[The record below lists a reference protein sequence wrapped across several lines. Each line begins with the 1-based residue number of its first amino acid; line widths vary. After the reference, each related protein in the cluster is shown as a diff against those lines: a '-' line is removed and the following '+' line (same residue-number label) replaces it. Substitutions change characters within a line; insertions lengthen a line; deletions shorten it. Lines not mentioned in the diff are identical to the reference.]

1 VTSTYGSN
9 LKAVDKRNL
18 MEAASIVENVDAAS
32 LRKHLSSVFGGRNRF
47 TANDKITQVENYIFE
62 KFEEYGWK
70 TEKQICHFEAFES
83 HDKKSHQKT
92 NHDIAGANVIAT
104 KPGKN
109 PGKII
114 LIGAHYDTV
123 NGSPGADDNGTG
135 VAALLEVARVLGGSK
150 FSKTLVLA
158 AFDMEETGLAGS
170 RAFIDNIPPDADIED
185 VIIVETVG
193 FMSNQE
199 HTQMIPK
206 GFSILYREQVGK
218 IKENG
223 FKGDFITVIYGEK
236 SKRLVLLLD
245 EMNKYLNTSLKL
257 VFVRDPLGIPVL
269 GRVLK
274 LLFPGVKDL
283 FRSDHVPFWQKGI
296 SAVQLT
302 DSANFRNPHYHQ
314 PTDTIETIDFDSV
327 QKLVQTVTATAAI
340 LAQIE

>member
-1 VTSTYGSN
+1 MTPSYDSK
-9 LKAVDKRNL
+9 LKAKNKQNL
-18 MEAASIVENVDAAS
+18 TKAASIAENVDAAS
-32 LRKHLSSVFGGRNRF
+32 LREHLSSILGVRNRF
-47 TANDKITQVENYIFE
+47 TAKERMIQAENYIFR

-70 TEKQICHFEAFES
+70 TEKQICHLETFES
-83 HDKKSHQKT
+83 HDKEDQPKT
-92 NHDIAGANVIAT
+92 NHDVAGANVVAT

-109 PGKII
+109 PDKII

-123 NGSPGADDNGTG
+123 NDSPGADDNGTG
-135 VAALLEVARVLGGSK
+135 VAALLEVARVLGKSK

-170 RAFIDNIPPDADIED
+170 KAFIKNVPPDADIED

-199 HTQMIPK
+199 RTQMIPK

-218 IKENG
+218 IKKNE
-223 FKGDFITVIYGEK
+223 FKGDFITVIHNQK
-236 SKRLVLLLD
+236 SRHLVSLLD
-245 EMNKYLNTSLKL
+245 ETNQYLNTNLKL
-257 VFVRDPLGIPVL
+257 VFVRDPLDIPVV

-274 LLFPGVKDL
+274 PVFPGVKDL

-314 PTDTIETIDFDSV
+314 PTDTIETIDFLSV
-327 QKLVQTVTATAAI
+327 QRLVQTVTATIAI